1 MTMSQRPTR
10 ASRPL
15 LCRWAVR
22 LATVLVLIAGG
33 FGLAAC
39 GATMASMPLIGEP
52 KNAPP
57 RPEGPQTF
65 PGVFVETAK
74 PTESKM
80 TAAERDK
87 LKADLITTRDSA
99 AARTREA
106 INKPSPAKPSAKPKK
121 QATSPRKCDKEPCPQ

>member
-1 MTMSQRPTR
+1 MSQRPPR

-15 LCRWAVR
+15 LRPWAAR
-22 LATVLVLIAGG
+22 LLTVFVLGAGG
-33 FGLAAC
+33 LGLAAC

-80 TAAERDK
+80 TVEERDK
-87 LKADLITTRDSA
+87 LKADLIATRDSA
-99 AARTREA
+99 AARTREE
-106 INKPSPAKPSAKPKK
+106 INKPSPPPKPAAKSKK
-121 QATSPRKCDKEPCPQ
+121 QATSPRKCDKEPCPR